1 VHSQRIRNAEIDLA
15 GGYGRIRF
23 DSLGSQPR
31 IVGRASVR
39 YRFSNDWIGRIGA
52 NHLTSADLLG
62 NSALESTGSIGVEKR
77 FEEGRSAVGVNLFL
91 TRYDSDSLSSGPNLF
106 GGAEVEL
113 RRQLTRRT
121 QFRISY
127 RYWGNQGDYEADDM
141 QQNRLLVELN
151 VRY

>member
-1 VHSQRIRNAEIDLA
+1 M
-15 GGYGRIRF
+15 
-23 DSLGSQPR
+23 
-31 IVGRASVR
+31 
-39 YRFSNDWIGRIGA
+39 

-62 NSALESTGSIGVEKR
+62 NSALETTGSIGVEKR
-77 FEEGRSAVGVNLFL
+77 FEDGRTAAGVNLFL
-91 TRYDSDSLSSGPNLF
+91 TRYDSDSLSSGANLF
-106 GGAEVEL
+106 GGAEVQL

-121 QFRISY
+121 QFRIAY